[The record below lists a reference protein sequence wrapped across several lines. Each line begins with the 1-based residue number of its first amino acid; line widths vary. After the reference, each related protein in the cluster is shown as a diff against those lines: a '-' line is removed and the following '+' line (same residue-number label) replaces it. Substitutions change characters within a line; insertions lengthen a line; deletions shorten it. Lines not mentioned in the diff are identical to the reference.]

1 MNTETPSTLPPRPVL
16 GGNPVASPPSAPV
29 ASSPTPV
36 ETPQISSRETLFADA
51 YSTVQKIVASYDAVM
66 VGQDRLKESLL
77 IGLLANGHILLESVP
92 GLAKTTAAHTIAS
105 SMGGKFSRIQC
116 TPDLLPA
123 DIIGTEIYNPKTG
136 DFSTELGPV
145 HSNFVLLDEINRSSA
160 KTQSAMLEAMQE
172 RQTSIAGVNHKLPE
186 PFLVI
191 ATQNPI
197 EQEGTY
203 QLAEAQLDR
212 FFIKET
218 LTYSSNDEELEMLRR
233 FETGQLNQKVVPVVS
248 VGDVLKAQQ
257 AVRAIHIE
265 ESIQAYIVNLV
276 QATRNVNQFLG
287 ENIGSFVEY
296 GASPR
301 ASLALL
307 SGAKASAF
315 LRGREA
321 VIPEDVK
328 NIASRVLNHRI
339 VLKYNAYT
347 QQITSENI
355 VNQLLNT
362 IPSP

>member
-1 MNTETPSTLPPRPVL
+1 MNTENNQPLPPRPVL
-16 GGNPVASPPSAPV
+16 GGSPVAAPV
-29 ASSPTPV
+29 PV
-36 ETPQISSRETLFADA
+36 ATPQPQIITAADAPPPAKTLFAEA
-51 YSTVQKIVASYDAVM
+51 YETVQKIVSSYDSVM
-66 VGQDRLKESLL
+66 VGQTRLKESLL

-116 TPDLLPA
+116 TPDLLPS

-172 RQTSIAGVNHKLPE
+172 RQTSIAGINHKLPA

-218 LTYSSNDEELEMLRR
+218 LTYSNHEEELEMLKRY
-233 FETGQLNQKVVPVVS
+233 ETGQLNQKVTPVVT
-248 VGDVLKAQQ
+248 VEDVLKVQK
-257 AVRAIHIE
+257 AVSHVHIE
-265 ESIQAYIVNLV
+265 EAIQAYIVNLV
-276 QATRNVNQFLG
+276 QATRQIEKFLG
-287 ENIGSFVEY
+287 ADVASYVEY

-315 LRGREA
+315 LRGREE

-328 NIASRVLNHRI
+328 NIAGRVLNHRI

-347 QQITSENI
+347 QNVTSEDI
-355 VNQLLNT
+355 VQKLLST